1 MSIVVF
7 RNIKCQAI
15 PYHDNTILYSMY
27 FIKGIA
33 FLWEAIYDMQ
43 DFNDI
48 EKFYYVMFKP
58 GEEWVVYVTCFIV
71 PEISCDC
78 IVLFIL
84 WLYYSFCKI

>member
-1 MSIVVF
+1 MIIQYYIVCTL
-7 RNIKCQAI
+7 K
-15 PYHDNTILYSMY
+15 
-27 FIKGIA
+27 KGIA
-33 FLWEAIYDMQ
+33 FLWEAIHDMQ